1 MTDQKFFRNALSA
14 YSYQMS
20 NMAAQVH
27 EACVAHYRNDAEE
40 RERLKAEA
48 KESYAQ
54 ARFLWNCVP
63 AEEQD
68 MFVELMADIEA

>member
-1 MTDQKFFRNALSA
+1 
-14 YSYQMS
+14 
-20 NMAAQVH
+20 MAAQVH

-48 KESYAQ
+48 KKTFEQ
-54 ARFLWNCVP
+54 AMFLWSCVP